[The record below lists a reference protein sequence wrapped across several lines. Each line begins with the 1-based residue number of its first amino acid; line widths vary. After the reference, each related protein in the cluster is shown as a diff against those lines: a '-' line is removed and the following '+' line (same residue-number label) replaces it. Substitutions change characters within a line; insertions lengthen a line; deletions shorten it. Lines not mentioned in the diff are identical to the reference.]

1 MHSFNNMKT
10 RLMPIEKNS
19 FFLIIDLVLKQ
30 LKEEFN
36 VRLEILFVLAYIQ
49 SAFGCVLNT

>member
-1 MHSFNNMKT
+1 MKT